1 MAAVRETAK
10 VIDIPLPEF
19 ADFTSESMP
28 RRERVATRAV
38 TAMGAHTAIFK
49 NVREVQLKNTQ
60 ERCCTD
66 QWLDENESEWMIL
79 DALCRSRPWAT
90 NKDKSFPYPFREA
103 TDRMRAIEGP
113 WVGDDD
119 EFPRD
124 WTREA
129 AADDVLTNLV
139 QIKEYPPARR
149 LLLFAPDF
157 GSVNSFDSSWAKL
170 DADLWL
176 VSWQGWTC
184 WDQMIE
190 QVTRKVLSLADGV
203 STVWYGHSMGAIVA
217 YEVLKRFET
226 RYRSPN
232 LPVSLIISGCPAP
245 HLFQENYRPLEKYS
259 FLQKLRICN
268 DFDILSDDQKAIMAK
283 EFQVQWE
290 ATEKAFQAMDPG
302 VRKAQSTEHR
312 KAMMSDRKILQ
323 SYHFQH
329 DECPAVNIPVVAMA
343 HDEDELV
350 DQSMVKAW
358 SGYAKP
364 ENIEFV
370 ALEDVADGEV
380 LAEQGHGYSFSPVP
394 ELLSKISET
403 MLKHEIEK
411 DLAKMLPDV
420 GPTSG
425 PIPEETDCVV
435 IGAGIAGVTSARAM
449 VEAGR
454 DVLILDRYETLGG
467 IWTYYA
473 NQFSRVNTSEVG
485 YRMVN
490 QEGPGSRPN
499 TDHSPTHDILR
510 DLFTV
515 AAKFS
520 YGKFRCGIDVVKVSQ
535 RKDKSYDV
543 HWKNLKTG
551 ETNKTH
557 AMSVCFHTN
566 RRIGKRRD
574 VDWPGREK
582 FRGECVYGYANEVL
596 PLRFWGKNVIVVGAG
611 AFAYENL
618 RTAIEHGARHVTML
632 GRRSGTTCP
641 KWIDVIAFLRPAD
654 EFYNTNRAGN
664 IISFDVWKQCYED
677 SGLPKPECWAEG
689 LLKPHNHTVSV
700 SDLGFIA
707 GYHGLATLRVG
718 EIHEYRN
725 DGQGVIL
732 KDGSKLDCDI
742 IIKATGFHLND
753 EVPKIC
759 GRKNIY
765 SYDLLDY
772 NLLYGAEPLLDGAQF
787 GSAKGR
793 IAEEEQVSEEALYE
807 GILQMQRK
815 GLPDVVQRNN
825 PFGSGYAGPMYV
837 SSWFFKWLVTHPEFQ
852 KDLMEASGEPA
863 QDAVRM
869 WASSIGVGR
878 QNVTKKLVVDLGAAS
893 ESQLKFTAEKEAD
906 RKLYGE

>member
-1 MAAVRETAK
+1 
-10 VIDIPLPEF
+10 
-19 ADFTSESMP
+19 
-28 RRERVATRAV
+28 
-38 TAMGAHTAIFK
+38 
-49 NVREVQLKNTQ
+49 
-60 ERCCTD
+60 
-66 QWLDENESEWMIL
+66 
-79 DALCRSRPWAT
+79 
-90 NKDKSFPYPFREA
+90 
-103 TDRMRAIEGP
+103 
-113 WVGDDD
+113 
-119 EFPRD
+119 
-124 WTREA
+124 
-129 AADDVLTNLV
+129 
-139 QIKEYPPARR
+139 
-149 LLLFAPDF
+149 
-157 GSVNSFDSSWAKL
+157 
-170 DADLWL
+170 
-176 VSWQGWTC
+176 
-184 WDQMIE
+184 
-190 QVTRKVLSLADGV
+190 
-203 STVWYGHSMGAIVA
+203 
-217 YEVLKRFET
+217 
-226 RYRSPN
+226 
-232 LPVSLIISGCPAP
+232 
-245 HLFQENYRPLEKYS
+245 
-259 FLQKLRICN
+259 
-268 DFDILSDDQKAIMAK
+268 
-283 EFQVQWE
+283 
-290 ATEKAFQAMDPG
+290 
-302 VRKAQSTEHR
+302 
-312 KAMMSDRKILQ
+312 
-323 SYHFQH
+323 
-329 DECPAVNIPVVAMA
+329 
-343 HDEDELV
+343 
-350 DQSMVKAW
+350 
-358 SGYAKP
+358 
-364 ENIEFV
+364 
-370 ALEDVADGEV
+370 
-380 LAEQGHGYSFSPVP
+380 
-394 ELLSKISET
+394 
-403 MLKHEIEK
+403 
-411 DLAKMLPDV
+411 
-420 GPTSG
+420 
-425 PIPEETDCVV
+425 
-435 IGAGIAGVTSARAM
+435 M

-520 YGKFRCGIDVVKVSQ
+520 YGKFRCGIDVFKVTQ
-535 RKDKSYDV
+535 RNDKSYDV

-596 PLRFWGKNVIVVGAG
+596 PLKFWGKNVIVVGAG

-742 IIKATGFHLND
+742 IIKAGAEPPGTRIHQD
-753 EVPKIC
+753 
-759 GRKNIY
+759 IY

>member
-1 MAAVRETAK
+1 
-10 VIDIPLPEF
+10 
-19 ADFTSESMP
+19 
-28 RRERVATRAV
+28 
-38 TAMGAHTAIFK
+38 
-49 NVREVQLKNTQ
+49 
-60 ERCCTD
+60 
-66 QWLDENESEWMIL
+66 
-79 DALCRSRPWAT
+79 
-90 NKDKSFPYPFREA
+90 
-103 TDRMRAIEGP
+103 
-113 WVGDDD
+113 
-119 EFPRD
+119 
-124 WTREA
+124 
-129 AADDVLTNLV
+129 
-139 QIKEYPPARR
+139 
-149 LLLFAPDF
+149 
-157 GSVNSFDSSWAKL
+157 
-170 DADLWL
+170 
-176 VSWQGWTC
+176 
-184 WDQMIE
+184 
-190 QVTRKVLSLADGV
+190 
-203 STVWYGHSMGAIVA
+203 
-217 YEVLKRFET
+217 
-226 RYRSPN
+226 
-232 LPVSLIISGCPAP
+232 
-245 HLFQENYRPLEKYS
+245 
-259 FLQKLRICN
+259 
-268 DFDILSDDQKAIMAK
+268 
-283 EFQVQWE
+283 
-290 ATEKAFQAMDPG
+290 
-302 VRKAQSTEHR
+302 
-312 KAMMSDRKILQ
+312 
-323 SYHFQH
+323 
-329 DECPAVNIPVVAMA
+329 
-343 HDEDELV
+343 
-350 DQSMVKAW
+350 
-358 SGYAKP
+358 
-364 ENIEFV
+364 
-370 ALEDVADGEV
+370 
-380 LAEQGHGYSFSPVP
+380 
-394 ELLSKISET
+394 
-403 MLKHEIEK
+403 
-411 DLAKMLPDV
+411 
-420 GPTSG
+420 
-425 PIPEETDCVV
+425 VV

-520 YGKFRCGIDVVKVSQ
+520 YGKFRCGIDVFKVTQ
-535 RKDKSYDV
+535 RNDKSYDV

-596 PLRFWGKNVIVVGAG
+596 PLKFWGKNVIVVGAG